1 MDYRILRELGEVLR
15 VYIALDK
22 ALGYAHVEEHFSM
35 GVFFDRYSVN
45 TVITKEHIY
54 AR

>member
-1 MDYRILRELGEVLR
+1 MWIIEFRELGEVLR

-22 ALGYAHVEEHFSM
+22 ALDYAHVEEHSSI

-45 TVITKEHIY
+45 T
-54 AR
+54 